1 MLTIKIIFGALVLL
15 PSSLGFTSSRLHSRQ
30 RSGVDVLHVFR
41 RKNKGNNKS
50 PYLKNLP
57 RPDPDNPD
65 RFISSNNF
73 SSKDLYP
80 PYISLLRNG
89 PLPFFTRLTSPD
101 KYQQAVFK
109 YQFESGEQ
117 DLEEAQANMDAFFS
131 SPDVWAEQKLREQRG
146 ERDVYKYA
154 KPLDKER
161 VVLSLI
167 WGSMVLFAIGKIVWK
182 GILHF

>member
-1 MLTIKIIFGALVLL
+1 MHILTIKIIAVSILL
-15 PSSLGFTSSRLHSRQ
+15 PTSFGFTFPRPVHRQ
-30 RSGVDVLHVFR
+30 SGVQALCVFQ
-41 RKNKGNNKS
+41 KNKKGNKS
-50 PYLKNLP
+50 PNLKNFP
-57 RPDPDNPD
+57 RPDPANPD
-65 RFISSNNF
+65 RFIAPNNF
-73 SSKDLYP
+73 NSNDFYP

-146 ERDVYKYA
+146 EREVYRYA
-154 KPLDKER
+154 KPLDQER
-161 VVLSLI
+161 VALSLI